1 MPWDETRQYF
11 VFGMLIAWLST
22 TIITSA
28 FALPFVAEETTVS
41 SPRSTPV
48 EVSESIISDSGT
60 QAALEFEV
68 AQDFAQIRNLSTST
82 YSSVNEVLHEPFIV
96 SNVIVLSGFIFVF
109 AGIFLAVGSLGMA
122 WWRSRT
128 TLP

>member
-1 MPWDETRQYF
+1 MRCNETRQFF
-11 VFGMLIAWLST
+11 VFGMLTAWLSA

-28 FALPFVAEETTVS
+28 SALPFVAEEPTVS
-41 SPRSTPV
+41 NPRSTPV
-48 EVSESIISDSGT
+48 EVTQSIISDSGT
-60 QAALEFEV
+60 QAAVEFEV
-68 AQDFAQIRNLSTST
+68 AQDVAQIRNLSTST
-82 YSSVNEVLHEPFIV
+82 YSSLNEVLPEPFIV